1 MCEVFSSSAPCAF
14 HGVSPRDRCSSEMTS
29 EREREYSIV
38 LFLATLRFEP
48 VGVLCADGCGQSILF
63 VRSVGSAL
71 LTACVPFCL
80 RRLSSSIACVPFA
93 ILTNHWRS
101 HVPFCVSTGTRSMS
115 ALLATLTLAQQD
127 YPAHYLVH
135 PNALYA
141 VGAVVTVS
149 CLLAGRPAQLP
160 ECIHPAR
167 ARQPHVRHGK
177 EIERYVH
184 FGLDGHPEQ
193 H

>member
-1 MCEVFSSSAPCAF
+1 
-14 HGVSPRDRCSSEMTS
+14 
-29 EREREYSIV
+29 
-38 LFLATLRFEP
+38 
-48 VGVLCADGCGQSILF
+48 
-63 VRSVGSAL
+63 
-71 LTACVPFCL
+71 
-80 RRLSSSIACVPFA
+80 
-93 ILTNHWRS
+93 
-101 HVPFCVSTGTRSMS
+101 MS

-160 ECIHPAR
+160 ECIQPAR

-177 EIERYVH
+177 ELERYVH